1 MTIETIF
8 NIKKEKILAFLTL
21 IIILSIGI
29 YERLILL
36 HRPILYDESYTFI
49 QYVNSS
55 FWSGVSRYN
64 LPNNH
69 IFHTL
74 LCHIS
79 TNVFGNGTLS
89 LRLPVFIFG
98 VALIPLTF
106 IFWKRM
112 SNTSTGLIA
121 AGLVATSYRL
131 IHYSTDARGY
141 IIQTFFFLVALWL
154 ATEVLKKNSRRY
166 WILLSIVIAFAFYTL
181 PTNLYAFGI
190 IYFWLLTSALT
201 KRNRA
206 ERNQILKGSFLSM
219 VVAGILTLLLYTPVI
234 FHYGN
239 LEVLISKTNPQP
251 FSIVFGKLP
260 NYIDSIITRWNAE
273 LPSYFIYF
281 TGLGII
287 LSSFRHLKNST
298 YKIPLIAPTII
309 WPLIAII
316 LTRTLPPF
324 SRIWIFLIPIYL
336 GFISVGLFF
345 IVELVP
351 NKIKIKKTISI
362 FIIPLIITF
371 WGSSYSY
378 SVINK
383 RLHRTT
389 NNALLMSK
397 ALKSLLKPGDFLATN
412 GNLMGRLRYYSSL
425 AGKGDYAKLDYWRK
439 TWKWDLKVIQLKGK
453 GVKSTSPFDSKVYKV
468 YLAMVKDQDLAK
480 MREWLIHFV
489 PENYKLVQIEHTNF
503 GRRYLGESKI
513 IELSIVL
520 IDRSL

>member
-181 PTNLYAFGI
+181 
-190 IYFWLLTSALT
+190 
-201 KRNRA
+201 
-206 ERNQILKGSFLSM
+206 E
-219 VVAGILTLLLYTPVI
+219 
-234 FHYGN
+234 
-239 LEVLISKTNPQP
+239 
-251 FSIVFGKLP
+251 
-260 NYIDSIITRWNAE
+260 
-273 LPSYFIYF
+273 
-281 TGLGII
+281 
-287 LSSFRHLKNST
+287 
-298 YKIPLIAPTII
+298 PTINS
-309 WPLIAII
+309 IAII
-316 LTRTLPPF
+316 G
-324 SRIWIFLIPIYL
+324 LIGAY
-336 GFISVGLFF
+336 
-345 IVELVP
+345 
-351 NKIKIKKTISI
+351 
-362 FIIPLIITF
+362 IIMILRF
-371 WGSSYSY
+371 
-378 SVINK
+378 VK
-383 RLHRTT
+383 
-389 NNALLMSK
+389 
-397 ALKSLLKPGDFLATN
+397 LA
-412 GNLMGRLRYYSSL
+412 
-425 AGKGDYAKLDYWRK
+425 
-439 TWKWDLKVIQLKGK
+439 
-453 GVKSTSPFDSKVYKV
+453 
-468 YLAMVKDQDLAK
+468 
-480 MREWLIHFV
+480 
-489 PENYKLVQIEHTNF
+489 
-503 GRRYLGESKI
+503 
-513 IELSIVL
+513 
-520 IDRSL
+520 